1 MDEFESTET
10 NEPNLHLARPADAVD
25 VRRSVT
31 QRRIS
36 GGCSRV
42 TWQTHQ
48 RPGIVTAALSYST
61 GHRLKPQARPERA
74 VARLLVR
81 LCRGHGPPR
90 SV

>member
-42 TWQTHQ
+42 TWPLTCEDSEATH
-48 RPGIVTAALSYST
+48 G
-61 GHRLKPQARPERA
+61 
-74 VARLLVR
+74 RLLAS
-81 LCRGHGPPR
+81 PT
-90 SV
+90 